1 MAFTE
6 KYLNY
11 DLSSG
16 DNDGSSEANAW
27 QTWGD
32 AISGASAGDR
42 INVKRTS
49 SRIATGEI
57 TWSVSG
63 TATAPIHI
71 RAYTSTIGDGG
82 MFEQNN
88 RFKCT
93 GENVL
98 IEGLDINSTTT
109 LLLWVSGDMSC
120 SYRCKVVSTSN
131 TGSIAQAEDGSMINC
146 YVAAPINTAGVV
158 WLKRGSAIDCYFEVT
173 GSTAASGARVLIVE
187 CDYKR
192 NDVVNCIIKG
202 NGDSDL
208 IGIQYRNDHRR
219 RGGVCI
225 NNTVEGC
232 GIGVQMQEGSATD
245 RLDVIVFQNNIIYNC
260 AKAFE
265 NLQGTNTTS
274 IGHFLNNNATG
285 AITGTTFT
293 NMGDMNINQITLTAS
308 PFVDTTNYELNNAAG
323 GGALLKERGA
333 LKSHADPSIVSA
345 TSTSRTTFPD
355 IGAVM
360 RPVPEVAHV
369 F

>member
-1 MAFTE
+1 MAFSE

-11 DLSSG
+11 DLGSG

-27 QTWGD
+27 RTWGD

-49 SRIATGEI
+49 SRIDSGAI

-71 RAYTSTIGDGG
+71 RAYTSTISDGG
-82 MFEQNN
+82 MFEQDD
-88 RFKCT
+88 RFQCT

-98 IEGLDINSTTT
+98 IEGLDIDSSTT
-109 LLLWVSGDMSC
+109 LLLWITGDMSC
-120 SYRCKVVSTSN
+120 AYRCKVVSSSTS
-131 TGSIAQAEDGSMINC
+131 GSIVQAQDASFVHC
-146 YVAAPINTAGVV
+146 YVKAPINTSVIV
-158 WLKRGSAIDCYFEVT
+158 WLKRASAIDCYFECS
-173 GSTAASGARVLIVE
+173 GATAASGARVVIAD
-187 CDYKR
+187 CDYMR
-192 NDVVNCIIKG
+192 NNVINCVIKG

-208 IGIQYRNDHRR
+208 IGLQYRNDHRR
-219 RGGVCI
+219 KGGVCV
-225 NNTVEGC
+225 NNTIEGC
-232 GIGVQMQEGSATD
+232 GIGVQMQEGADTG

-260 AKAFE
+260 VKAFE

-285 AITGTTFT
+285 AVTGAAYT
-293 NMGDMNINQITLTAS
+293 NMGDMNINQITLTTS
-308 PFVDTTNYELNNAAG
+308 PFVDTTNYELNNTAG

-355 IGAVM
+355 MGAVM